1 MRRQV
6 IRVDP
11 LAAMAV
17 IPAIPDP
24 VRANPESLPLN
35 SPLQSNR
42 LLLWQRPAIQLA
54 AAILVGLLLRLPG
67 IGDGLNHDEAY
78 TWEAFASRSLTTI
91 TTHYPVPNNHI
102 FHSLLVHATS
112 TIFGSGETALRLPAL
127 LAGLLAIPATWW
139 LATGLLRVLDEQVRV
154 EQVLWGQASWV
165 ALLPAWIIA
174 LSPDHADWSHA
185 ARGYTLIVLFSAL
198 SGGALIRAQFTGV
211 RFFWLVYSVS
221 LFLALYTQPS
231 TALLAVGL
239 AVWSVVQALRTE
251 QRQVLTAS
259 LAAHGAVIAAL
270 LVAYGPIFDLVL
282 AAGGAWGIDLRADSL
297 SAMWGLLDEVAS
309 QTGMVVVLLAIVG
322 ASWLRQKALHVYWLF
337 AGLLIAAFALPF
349 AYGVAPQPRGYL
361 YLLPWFAAVA
371 AVGMSMQA
379 AGLRRRLVGLA
390 LLLSLG
396 SFSALQAVFHQP
408 DLGWKELGA
417 SVNARTS
424 RGELLVAPFLL
435 DVEMEYYAK
444 PAIARGIVTT
454 LMDGSAQSLLWAVET
469 PRFTLN
475 DYVMSAING
484 ERVHVRLPNDA
495 FEKVSE
501 AGSRSI
507 YRLRSSGEAVLP
519 DSWLWK
525 AHPEEVADV
534 HFGKA
539 GPAVSEQ
546 LGLAVSNDS
555 GGNFRIFSA
564 ARFQP
569 TGPGICVLLSARTD
583 PISQVSL
590 YQADVNS
597 DPEKVEEVVELSMY
611 TTAAKM
617 VEGVGRDQRLW
628 HMEAN
633 LLLVDAEHEFG
644 VFVGGSSAQRQDFA
658 DIRVLFFPFP

>member
-1 MRRQV
+1 
-6 IRVDP
+6 
-11 LAAMAV
+11 
-17 IPAIPDP
+17 
-24 VRANPESLPLN
+24 
-35 SPLQSNR
+35 
-42 LLLWQRPAIQLA
+42 
-54 AAILVGLLLRLPG
+54 
-67 IGDGLNHDEAY
+67 
-78 TWEAFASRSLTTI
+78 
-91 TTHYPVPNNHI
+91 
-102 FHSLLVHATS
+102 
-112 TIFGSGETALRLPAL
+112 
-127 LAGLLAIPATWW
+127 
-139 LATGLLRVLDEQVRV
+139 
-154 EQVLWGQASWV
+154 
-165 ALLPAWIIA
+165 
-174 LSPDHADWSHA
+174 
-185 ARGYTLIVLFSAL
+185 
-198 SGGALIRAQFTGV
+198 
-211 RFFWLVYSVS
+211 
-221 LFLALYTQPS
+221 
-231 TALLAVGL
+231 
-239 AVWSVVQALRTE
+239 
-251 QRQVLTAS
+251 
-259 LAAHGAVIAAL
+259 
-270 LVAYGPIFDLVL
+270 
-282 AAGGAWGIDLRADSL
+282 
-297 SAMWGLLDEVAS
+297 
-309 QTGMVVVLLAIVG
+309 
-322 ASWLRQKALHVYWLF
+322 
-337 AGLLIAAFALPF
+337 
-349 AYGVAPQPRGYL
+349 
-361 YLLPWFAAVA
+361 
-371 AVGMSMQA
+371 
-379 AGLRRRLVGLA
+379 
-390 LLLSLG
+390 
-396 SFSALQAVFHQP
+396 
-408 DLGWKELGA
+408 
-417 SVNARTS
+417 
-424 RGELLVAPFLL
+424 
-435 DVEMEYYAK
+435 
-444 PAIARGIVTT
+444 
-454 LMDGSAQSLLWAVET
+454 
-469 PRFTLN
+469 
-475 DYVMSAING
+475 MSAING